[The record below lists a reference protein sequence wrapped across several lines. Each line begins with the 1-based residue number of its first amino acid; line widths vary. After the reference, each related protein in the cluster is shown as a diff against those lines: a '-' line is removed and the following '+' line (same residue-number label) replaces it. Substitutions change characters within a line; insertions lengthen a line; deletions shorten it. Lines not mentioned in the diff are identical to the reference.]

1 MYWGL
6 NTRQTQLRL
15 VGLGRRHK
23 PQHMSQT
30 RQLSPVGLGHRCEQ
44 NTGRW
49 RQEKNIAAATNSL
62 SHLLK
67 SPLSHGLKSIGKRE
81 ERTTP
86 HREDHRHAGPAAVVP
101 LQHRTS
107 PGRMEPP
114 NPDRTQAASQS
125 PPRKHNTR
133 RPRHIRRWTP
143 CSRRYPSSI
152 MPDW

>member
-1 MYWGL
+1 MP
-6 NTRQTQLRL
+6 NSTRLKLRW

-23 PQHMSQT
+23 PHHMSQT
-30 RQLSPVGLGHRCEQ
+30 RQLGPIGLGHRLGQ
-44 NTGRW
+44 NT
-49 RQEKNIAAATNSL
+49 RQQRQKRSIAAAANNL
-62 SHLLK
+62 FHLK
-67 SPLSHGLKSIGKRE
+67 SPSSHGPKSIGKRK

-107 PGRMEPP
+107 SGRVEPP
-114 NPDRTQAASQS
+114 NPNRTQAASQS